1 MKIERVQQAARP
13 GGLAALMLAALVG
26 CGGGDALPRE
36 AISGTVSLDGQ
47 PLKEGVIQF
56 MPAVTAAGGGTVA
69 GGSILDG
76 KFDVPRDQGPT
87 PGPYSVTILSGGAG
101 AEPLPPGTM
110 PGEGPTKKPARE
122 KIPAKY
128 NAQTTLTAEVK
139 KGGPNNAFKFD
150 LTTK

>member
-1 MKIERVQQAARP
+1 MKNERLQQVARP
-13 GGLAALMLAALVG
+13 GGLAALVLAALAG

-36 AISGTVSLDGQ
+36 AISGTVSLDGR

-56 MPAVTAAGGGTVA
+56 MPAVTTTDGGTVA

-76 KFDVPRDQGPT
+76 KFEVPRDQGPT
-87 PGPYSVTILSGGAG
+87 PGQYSVTILSGGAG
-101 AEPLPPGTM
+101 EEQLPPGTM
-110 PGEGPTKKPARE
+110 PGEGPKKPAKE

-150 LTTK
+150 LTSK